1 MSISLNC
8 PEPDLEGRV
17 RFDETPTSSIYH
29 RLLYTVFQ
37 KPCEFDDANGV
48 VVALTSSNRR
58 EGVTYVARQ
67 LASELGRSD
76 MTSVACVNVNFLRRL
91 HEPTVEAIRNSLL
104 KAAARFPGERGNT
117 APSEGSLVVAERR
130 GPWEGSWQYRRECIE
145 LLRSE
150 FAHTIIDCPA
160 LEEAGDLLSVAPFVD
175 GVIVVVEANRTRREQ
190 PHQAEQAVTAAG
202 GKLLGYILNKRTYEV
217 PQWLYRRL

>member
-1 MSISLNC
+1 MTISLNC
-8 PEPDLEGRV
+8 PEPDLDGRP
-17 RFDETPTSSIYH
+17 RFDDTPMSSIYH
-29 RLLYTVFQ
+29 RLLYTIFQ
-37 KPCEFDDANGV
+37 KPGDLENGDGV
-48 VVALTSSNRR
+48 VVAFTSSNRR
-58 EGVTYVARQ
+58 EGVTYVSRQ

-91 HEPTVEAIRNSLL
+91 HEPTAEAIHG
-104 KAAARFPGERGNT
+104 ARFAGERGP
-117 APSEGSLVVAERR
+117 AQPSKKSLVVSERR
-130 GPWEGSWQYRRECIE
+130 GPWEGSWQYRRECIQ

-190 PHQAEQAVTAAG
+190 PYQAEQSIVAAG
-202 GKLLGYILNKRTYEV
+202 GKLLGYILNKRAYEV

>member
-8 PEPDLEGRV
+8 PEPDLDGSP
-17 RFDETPTSSIYH
+17 RFDEMSRGSVYH

-37 KPCEFDDANGV
+37 KPCDLDNGDGV
-48 VVALTSSNRR
+48 VVAFTSSNRR
-58 EGVTYVARQ
+58 EGVTYVSRQ
-67 LASELGRSD
+67 LANELGRND

-91 HEPTVEAIRNSLL
+91 SPTAEEIRGSRL
-104 KAAARFPGERGNT
+104 KSGASFAGEQVAAESPKK
-117 APSEGSLVVAERR
+117 GSLEISDRR
-130 GPWEGSWQYRRECIE
+130 GPWEGSWQYRRACIQ

-160 LEEAGDLLSVAPFVD
+160 LEESGDLFSVAPFVD

-190 PHQAEQAVTAAG
+190 PNHAEQSIVAAG

>member
-1 MSISLNC
+1 MTISLNC
-8 PEPDLEGRV
+8 PERDLDGRP
-17 RFDETPTSSIYH
+17 RFDETPMSSIYH
-29 RLLYTVFQ
+29 RLLYTIFQ
-37 KPCEFDDANGV
+37 KPGDLENGDGV

-58 EGVTYVARQ
+58 EGVTYVSRQ

-91 HEPTVEAIRNSLL
+91 HEPTAEAIHG
-104 KAAARFPGERGNT
+104 ARFAGERGP
-117 APSEGSLVVAERR
+117 AQPSKKSLVVSERR
-130 GPWEGSWQYRRECIE
+130 GPWEGSWQYRRECIQ

-190 PHQAEQAVTAAG
+190 PYQAEQSIVAAG
-202 GKLLGYILNKRTYEV
+202 GKLLGYILNKRSYEV

>member
-1 MSISLNC
+1 MTISLNC
-8 PEPDLEGRV
+8 PEADLDGRP
-17 RFDETPTSSIYH
+17 RFDETPMSSIYH
-29 RLLYTVFQ
+29 RLLYTIFQ
-37 KPCEFDDANGV
+37 RPGDLENGDGV
-48 VVALTSSNRR
+48 VVAFTSSNRR
-58 EGVTYVARQ
+58 EGVTYVSRQ

-91 HEPTVEAIRNSLL
+91 HEPTAEAIHG
-104 KAAARFPGERGNT
+104 ARFAGERGP
-117 APSEGSLVVAERR
+117 AQPAKKSLVVSERR
-130 GPWEGSWQYRRECIE
+130 GPWEGSWQYRRECIQ

-190 PHQAEQAVTAAG
+190 PYQAEQSIVAAG
-202 GKLLGYILNKRTYEV
+202 GKLLGYILNKRAYEV

>member
-1 MSISLNC
+1 
-8 PEPDLEGRV
+8 
-17 RFDETPTSSIYH
+17 
-29 RLLYTVFQ
+29 
-37 KPCEFDDANGV
+37 
-48 VVALTSSNRR
+48 
-58 EGVTYVARQ
+58 
-67 LASELGRSD
+67 

-91 HEPTVEAIRNSLL
+91 HEPTAEAIQG
-104 KAAARFPGERGNT
+104 ARFAGERV
-117 APSEGSLVVAERR
+117 PSRPSKRALVVSDRR
-130 GPWEGSWQYRRECIE
+130 GPWEGSWQYRRECIQ

-190 PHQAEQAVTAAG
+190 PYQAEQGIVAAG
-202 GKLLGYILNKRTYEV
+202 GKLMGYILNKRAYEV

>member
-1 MSISLNC
+1 MSLSLNC
-8 PEPDLEGRV
+8 PEPDLEGRP
-17 RFDETPTSSIYH
+17 RLDEPMGSVYH

-37 KPCEFDDANGV
+37 KPSDLDNGDGV

-58 EGVTYVARQ
+58 EGVTYVSQQ
-67 LASELGRSD
+67 LARELGRSD
-76 MTSVACVNVNFLRRL
+76 MNAVACVNVNFLRRL
-91 HEPTVEAIRNSLL
+91 HEPTPDAIRESPLGRGT
-104 KAAARFPGERGNT
+104 RFAGERAAGT
-117 APSEGSLVVAERR
+117 KASKGSLVISERR
-130 GPWEGSWQYRRECIE
+130 GPWEGSWQYRRECIQ

-160 LEEAGDLLSVAPFVD
+160 LEESGDLLSVAPFVD

-190 PHQAEQAVTAAG
+190 PYQAEQSIVAAG
-202 GKLLGYILNKRTYEV
+202 GTLLGYILNKRSYEV